1 VIFCVLA
8 LQNVAKISFIICSSQ
23 AVRDHRTA
31 AALAMDLEDDEMLLG
46 EGAAWVAQAS
56 EFWKAAAQDTTAE
69 SDKRVAKRFRAG
81 AYEWLLAADS
91 MLKAAAGLHLTDFM
105 VTAEAFEATARPEN
119 WPCITFCTDQ
129 GSDGWSALWFL
140 QSHLSINC
148 LVLNDPLHRSWNDCQ
163 LALKGS
169 GLWSFI
175 LVTSKVFSL
184 DVGPWQDAKWFQEA
198 KEAVQTYVRG
208 VGSASDPLFQELY
221 SRILLDMG
229 MMDSLGVEDMEQY
242 IFDTIPDAL
251 AIKSQRVAMS
261 RWFGWVDSAKK
272 MIPLWHRRLL
282 IYLYISI
289 SQGWVKPGSAAE
301 FINHAVK
308 AQTSNDTGVN
318 ETRTARDLPE
328 FQQMRSKC
336 KNGLHLATSIMV
348 DPDVYYM
355 VRSIVGLLQPC
366 WAEHGNTSSTL
377 HDVCSSAEWFCKQAR
392 GEAFTPIRQVAEL
405 LNSPSFWEGA
415 GLWVQGSP
423 LTADV
428 ASIDG
433 PGVVFSNAMV
443 GQLGKLAFSL
453 MLQRWRSCVMYTQGL
468 PLKFAA
474 LLSPSGSGEVLD
486 YMKRLDA
493 AWNNGVHEAGGWF
506 WRLLRHKSPMRLA
519 FVKQVPPQWHAT
531 WQRDVFPIQGC
542 LFWQG
547 VHLWGCCGPGDV
559 LN

>member
-1 VIFCVLA
+1 
-8 LQNVAKISFIICSSQ
+8 
-23 AVRDHRTA
+23 
-31 AALAMDLEDDEMLLG
+31 MDLEEDEMLLV
-46 EGAAWVAQAS
+46 EGADWLAQAS
-56 EFWKAAAQDTTAE
+56 AFWRAAVQDTPAD
-69 SDKRVAKRFRAG
+69 SDKKVAKRFRAA

-91 MLKAAAGLHLTDFM
+91 MLKAVADLHLAAFIIT
-105 VTAEAFEATARPEN
+105 EAIEATVKPEA

-140 QSHLSINC
+140 QSHLNTNC

-169 GLWSFI
+169 RYWSFI

-184 DVGPWQDAKWFQEA
+184 DVGPRQDAKWFQEA

-221 SRILLDMG
+221 PKILMDMG
-229 MMDSLGVEDMEQY
+229 MMDSLGVEDMDQY
-242 IFDTIPDAL
+242 IFDTIPDAV
-251 AIKSQRVAMS
+251 AIKNQRVALS

-289 SQGWVKPGSAAE
+289 SQGWVSPGSAAE

-328 FQQMRSKC
+328 FQHMRSKC

-355 VRSIVGLLQPC
+355 VKSILELLQPC
-366 WAEHGNTSSTL
+366 WAEHGSTSSTL
-377 HDVCSSAEWFCKQAR
+377 HDVDSSADWYCKQAT

-405 LNSPSFWEGA
+405 LNSPSFCEGA
-415 GLWVQGSP
+415 GLWVQGCP

-433 PGVVFSNAMV
+433 HAVDFGNAMAS
-443 GQLGKLAFSL
+443 QLGKLALSL

-468 PLKFAA
+468 PLRLAA
-474 LLSPSGSGEVLD
+474 LLSPSGAGDVLD
-486 YMKRLDA
+486 FMQRLDT
-493 AWNNGVHEAGGWF
+493 AWNNGVKDAGGWF
-506 WRLLRHKSPMRLA
+506 WKLLRHKSPMRLA
-519 FVKQVPPQWHAT
+519 FVKQVSPAVKCNLAWL
-531 WQRDVFPIQGC
+531 RS
-542 LFWQG
+542 LFRPACFG
-547 VHLWGCCGPGDV
+547 MFI
-559 LN
+559 